1 MRACDRAQRRRV
13 AQARKPDNASAA
25 PDRAILRPVDSP
37 LLELCPRL
45 GRSLRPLP
53 LVDRPTAVEPLA
65 RLSARLGGA
74 DLWVK
79 RDDRSNAEYGGNKPR
94 KLAWLISRALGH
106 GRRSLV
112 TAGAI
117 GSHHAVATALF
128 GRWAGLR
135 VCALLTPQPVTAGV
149 RENLASHVRL
159 GTDLR
164 LVEEAGGLPAA
175 LGREFLRRTL
185 AGERPMLVP
194 PGGSSPAGTLGF
206 VEAGLELAAQV
217 RAGLCPLPAA
227 VVVALGSGGTAAG
240 LALGLALAGL
250 EARVVG
256 VRVVPRS
263 WLPPALPRL
272 LAHATAALLA
282 RHGLP
287 SALRAASRLRLEIDD
302 AQLGAGYGHATPAAR
317 AAIERLREDEGLELE
332 PTYTGKAAAALLDRA
347 TRAGPRAGPLLLWH
361 TFSNRPGPGRDAAP
375 GTHLALP
382 PEFHRFFGPDPA
394 PGNDPA

>member
-1 MRACDRAQRRRV
+1 MLRC
-13 AQARKPDNASAA
+13 AA
-25 PDRAILRPVDSP
+25 MHSP
-37 LLELCPRL
+37 LLDLCPRL
-45 GRSLRPLP
+45 GRGLRPLP
-53 LVDRPTAVEPLA
+53 LVERPTAVQPLA

-79 RDDRSNAEYGGNKPR
+79 RDDRSNPDYGGNKPR
-94 KLAWLISRALGH
+94 KLAWLLARAVAR

-128 GRWAGLR
+128 GGRAGLR

-149 RENLASHVRL
+149 RENLASHALLGTEVRL
-159 GTDLR
+159 VPGTGD
-164 LVEEAGGLPAA
+164 LPAA
-175 LGREFLRRTL
+175 LGREMLRRTL

-217 RAGLCPLPAA
+217 EGGVCPRPAA

-240 LALGLALAGL
+240 LALGFALAGL
-250 EARVVG
+250 EVRVVG

-263 WLPPALPRL
+263 WLPPVLPRW

-282 RHGLP
+282 RYGLP
-287 SALRAASRLRLEIDD
+287 SALRAAARLRLEIDD
-302 AQLGAGYGHATPAAR
+302 VQLGPGYGYATPAAR

-347 TRAGPRAGPLLLWH
+347 TRAGPRTGPLLLWH
-361 TFSNRPGPGRDAAP
+361 TFSERPGPGRDAAP
-375 GTHLALP
+375 GAHLRLP
-382 PEFHRFFGPDPA
+382 PEFHRFFGPGPA
-394 PGNDPA
+394 PRNDGR